1 MENAAKIKIAL
12 AGNPN
17 CGKTTI
23 FNNITGAKQ
32 HVGNYPGV
40 TVEKKEGHRT
50 FNGKDLLFVD
60 LPGTY
65 SLTARSLDEVVARN
79 VIINEKP
86 DIIVNVLDASNLERN
101 LYLAAQLVELG
112 RPMVIAL
119 NMMDIADRMGIKID
133 FKKLGQQLGAVV
145 VPLVGSKNIGT
156 KELLDAIS
164 GTQTKDLVN
173 AKVDYGPDVEPSIA
187 NLTDAIEKMGIIKY
201 PVRWLAVKL
210 LENDSDAVEKVR
222 AMEGTQSIL
231 ALASTLRDSLTSK
244 IDLDFYFVQCR
255 YQFATDVFNK
265 SIINVGSSDSL
276 SDKIDS
282 VLTHRYLGI
291 PIFLGLMWLMFVV
304 VINVGAYPQGWL
316 DTGFSM
322 LGDWC
327 SDVIEDEQLRSLVVD
342 GVIGGVG
349 SVLSFVPLIVLLYLF
364 ISLLEDTGY
373 MARAAF
379 LIDRAMRA
387 LGLHGKSFIPMIL
400 GFGCN
405 VPGIMAA
412 RTLDN
417 EKDRLVT
424 ILACPF
430 MSCGARLPVYTLL
443 IAAFFGASGHGGTV
457 LFGIYLLGI
466 VISICVALVLRHTT
480 FKGEQE
486 PFVMEMPPYHI
497 PTLKGVLMHMW
508 ERTVLYLKKAGTFI
522 LGASVLVWFL
532 TAYPVDVDYSQDFDA
547 AKDQVTAEMEQ
558 KQSDILQ
565 SYGLSAIEDNDAL
578 NEMYE
583 SMVAAADEAADEADE
598 NEADTG
604 NALNPAAALSS
615 VEDQVKDSENAEDN
629 LFMGK
634 YPQGFADLQE
644 QNPAVFAQA
653 LPLFDAKADA
663 DDETSKLE
671 DQQNA
676 EKLEQSY
683 AARLG
688 HFVEPVIAPLGFD
701 WKIGVGLI
709 ACTAAKEVM
718 VSTLGTI
725 YSVGG
730 DDTHE
735 SGLVAYLRDDPDFNQ
750 AVALSLM
757 VFVLLYMPCVAAMAV
772 IKRETGS
779 WKMLLASNG
788 MCLVLSY
795 VLAFVTYHLALMAG
809 LGA

>member
-1 MENAAKIKIAL
+1 MAESSSIKIAL

-23 FNNITGAKQ
+23 FNAITGAKQ

-50 FNGKDLLFVD
+50 FNGKDLLFID

-79 VIINEKP
+79 VIINDKP
-86 DIIVNVLDASNLERN
+86 DIIVNVIDGSNLERN
-101 LYLAAQLVELG
+101 LYLTAQLVELG
-112 RPMVIAL
+112 RPVVVAL
-119 NMMDIADRMGIKID
+119 NMMDIAERMGIKID
-133 FKKLGQQLGAVV
+133 IKKMGELLGAVV
-145 VPLVGSKNIGT
+145 IPVVGSKGIGT
-156 KELLDAIS
+156 KELLEAIS
-164 GTQTKDLVN
+164 KAETQNLVN
-173 AKVDYGPDVEPSIA
+173 PKVNYGDEVEPAIKQ
-187 NLTDAIEKMGIIKY
+187 LTDAIEKLGVIKY

-210 LENDSDAVEKVR
+210 LENDADAVSKAR
-222 AMEGTQSIL
+222 AIDGAQSIMDL
-231 ALASTLRDSLTSK
+231 AAKLRDSLK
-244 IDLDFYFVQCR
+244 DKVDLDFYFAQCR
-255 YQFATDVFNK
+255 YQFATEVFNK
-265 SIINVGSSDSL
+265 SVINPGTSDTL
-276 SDKIDS
+276 SDRIDK
-282 VLTHRYLGI
+282 VLTNKWLGI
-291 PIFLGLMWLMFVV
+291 PIFLFFMWIMFIV
-304 VINVGAYPQGWL
+304 VINVGAYPQDWL
-316 DTGFSM
+316 DQGFSA

-327 SDVIEDEQLRSLVVD
+327 NSVIADDQLRSLVVD

-349 SVLSFVPLIVLLYLF
+349 SVLSFVPLIILLYLF
-364 ISLLEDTGY
+364 ISLMEDTGY

-387 LGLHGKSFIPMIL
+387 VGLHGKSFIPMIL

-424 ILACPF
+424 IMACPF
-430 MSCGARLPVYTLL
+430 MSCGARLPIYTLL
-443 IAAFFGASGHGGTV
+443 IAAFFGPSGHGGSV

-466 VISICVALVLRHTT
+466 IVSVLTAVTLRHTT

-497 PTLKGVLMHMW
+497 PTIKGVLMHMW

-522 LGASVLVWFL
+522 LGASIIVWFL
-532 TAYPVDVDYSQDFDA
+532 TAYPMDVQYSQDFDA
-547 AKDQVTAEMEQ
+547 AKDQVTQQMETTQ
-558 KQSDILQ
+558 AGILQ
-565 SYGLSAIEDNDAL
+565 SYGLSSIEDNSAL
-578 NEMYE
+578 NDMYNN
-583 SMVAAADEAADEADE
+583 MIAAADEAAQEADD

-604 NALNPAAALSS
+604 NALNPATALNS
-615 VEDQVKDSENAEDN
+615 VEDQVKDAQETQDS

-634 YPQGFADLQE
+634 YPASFADLQQ

-653 LPLFDAKADA
+653 LPLYAAKADA
-663 DDETSKLE
+663 DDATSALD
-671 DQQNA
+671 DQQTS

-683 AARLG
+683 ASRLG
-688 HFVEPVIAPLGFD
+688 HFVEPIIKPLGFD

-735 SGLVAYLRDDPDFNQ
+735 SGIVEYLRNDPDFTP

-757 VFVLLYMPCVAAMAV
+757 VFCLLYMPCVAAMAV

-779 WKMLLASNG
+779 WKYLLAVDG
-788 MCLVLSY
+788 LCLVLSY
-795 VLAFVTYHLALMAG
+795 VLAFVAYHLALMAG

>member
-119 NMMDIADRMGIKID
+119 NMMDIADRMGVKID
-133 FKKLGQQLGAVV
+133 LKKLGKQLGAIV
-145 VPLVGSKNIGT
+145 VPLVGSKNLGT

-164 GTQTKDLVN
+164 GTQTQNLVN
-173 AKVDYGPDVEPSIA
+173 AKVDYGPDVEPAIA

-210 LENDSDAVEKVR
+210 LENDSDAIAKVR
-222 AMEGTQSIL
+222 AMEGTNSIL
-231 ALASTLRDSLTSK
+231 ALASTLRDSLANK
-244 IDLDFYFVQCR
+244 IDLDFYFAQCR

-291 PIFLGLMWLMFVV
+291 PIFLALMWLMFVV

-327 SDVIEDEQLRSLVVD
+327 SDVIEDDQLRSLVVD

-379 LIDRAMRA
+379 LIDRVMRA

-457 LFGIYLLGI
+457 LFGVYLLGI
-466 VISICVALVLRHTT
+466 IISVCVALVLRHTT

-522 LGASVLVWFL
+522 LGASILVWFL
-532 TAYPVDVDYSQDFDA
+532 TAYPMDVEYSQDFDA

-558 KQSDILQ
+558 KQADILQ
-565 SYGLSAIEDNDAL
+565 SYGLSAIEDNDEL
-578 NEMYE
+578 NTMYE
-583 SMVAAADEAADEADE
+583 SMVAAADEAADEEDE
-598 NEADTG
+598 DEADTG

-615 VEDQVKDSENAEDN
+615 VEDQVKNSEEEEDN

-634 YPQGFADLQE
+634 YPQSFANLQE

-663 DDETSKLE
+663 DDESSKLD
-671 DQQNA
+671 DQQTA
-676 EKLEQSY
+676 ENLQQSY

-688 HFVEPVIAPLGFD
+688 KFVEPVIAPLGFD

>member
-119 NMMDIADRMGIKID
+119 NMMDIAERMGVKID
-133 FKKLGQQLGAVV
+133 LKKLGKQLGAVV

-164 GTQTKDLVN
+164 GTQTQNLVN
-173 AKVDYGPDVEPSIA
+173 AKVDYGPDVEPAIA

-210 LENDSDAVEKVR
+210 LENDSDAIAKVR
-222 AMEGTQSIL
+222 AMEGTNSIL
-231 ALASTLRDSLTSK
+231 ALASTLRDSLANK
-244 IDLDFYFVQCR
+244 IDLDFYFAQCR

-291 PIFLGLMWLMFVV
+291 PIFLALMWLMFVV

-327 SDVIEDEQLRSLVVD
+327 SDVIEDDQLRSLVVD

-379 LIDRAMRA
+379 LIDRVMRA

-457 LFGIYLLGI
+457 LFGVYLLGI
-466 VISICVALVLRHTT
+466 IISVCVALVLRHTT

-522 LGASVLVWFL
+522 LGASILVWFL
-532 TAYPVDVDYSQDFDA
+532 TAYPMDVEYSQDFDA

-558 KQSDILQ
+558 KQADILQ
-565 SYGLSAIEDNDAL
+565 SYGLSAIEDNDEL
-578 NEMYE
+578 NTMYE
-583 SMVAAADEAADEADE
+583 SMVAAADEAADEEDE
-598 NEADTG
+598 DEADTG

-615 VEDQVKDSENAEDN
+615 VEDQVKNSEEEDN

-634 YPQGFADLQE
+634 YPQSFANLQE

-663 DDETSKLE
+663 DDESSKLD
-671 DQQNA
+671 DQQTA
-676 EKLEQSY
+676 EKLQQSY

-688 HFVEPVIAPLGFD
+688 KFVEPVIAPLGFD

>member
-119 NMMDIADRMGIKID
+119 NMMDIAERMGIKID
-133 FKKLGQQLGAVV
+133 LKKLGQQLGAVV

-164 GTQTKDLVN
+164 GTETKNLVN
-173 AKVDYGPDVEPSIA
+173 AKVDYGSDVEPAIA

-210 LENDSDAVEKVR
+210 LENDSDAIAKVR

-231 ALASTLRDSLTSK
+231 ALASTLRDSLANK
-244 IDLDFYFVQCR
+244 IDLDFYFAQCR

-282 VLTHRYLGI
+282 VLTNRYLGI
-291 PIFLGLMWLMFVV
+291 PIFLALMWLMFVV

-316 DTGFSM
+316 DTGFGM

-327 SDVIEDEQLRSLVVD
+327 SDVIEDDQLRSLVVD

-457 LFGIYLLGI
+457 LFGVYLLGI
-466 VISICVALVLRHTT
+466 VVSVCVALVLRHTT

-522 LGASVLVWFL
+522 LGASILVWFL
-532 TAYPVDVDYSQDFDA
+532 TAYPMDVEYSQDFDA

-565 SYGLSAIEDNDAL
+565 SYGLSAIEDNDEL
-578 NEMYE
+578 NDMYE

-598 NEADTG
+598 DEADTG

-615 VEDQVKDSENAEDN
+615 VEDQVKDSEDAEDN

-634 YPQGFADLQE
+634 YPQSFADLQE
-644 QNPAVFAQA
+644 QNPTVFAQA

-663 DDETSKLE
+663 DDESSKLD
-671 DQQNA
+671 DQQTA
-676 EKLEQSY
+676 EKLQQSY

-735 SGLVAYLRDDPDFNQ
+735 SGIVAYLRDDPDFNP

-779 WKMLLASNG
+779 WKMLLACDA

-795 VLAFVTYHLALMAG
+795 VLAFATYHVALMAG

>member
-119 NMMDIADRMGIKID
+119 NMMDIADRMGVKID
-133 FKKLGQQLGAVV
+133 LKKLGKQLGAVV

-164 GTQTKDLVN
+164 GTQTQNLVN
-173 AKVDYGPDVEPSIA
+173 AKVDYGPDVEPAIT

-210 LENDSDAVEKVR
+210 LENDSDAIEKVR
-222 AMEGTQSIL
+222 AMEGTNSIL
-231 ALASTLRDSLTSK
+231 ALASTLRDSLANK
-244 IDLDFYFVQCR
+244 IDLDFYFAQCR

-265 SIINVGSSDSL
+265 SIINVGLSDSL

-291 PIFLGLMWLMFVV
+291 PIFLALMWLMFVV

-316 DTGFSM
+316 DTGFSI

-327 SDVIEDEQLRSLVVD
+327 SDVIEDDQLRSLVVD

-457 LFGIYLLGI
+457 LLGIYLLGI
-466 VISICVALVLRHTT
+466 VISICVALVFRHTT

-532 TAYPVDVDYSQDFDA
+532 TAYPVDVQYSQDFDA

-583 SMVAAADEAADEADE
+583 SMVAAADEAAE

-604 NALNPAAALSS
+604 NSLNPAAALSS

>member
-119 NMMDIADRMGIKID
+119 NMMDIADRMGVKID
-133 FKKLGQQLGAVV
+133 LKKLGKQLGAIV
-145 VPLVGSKNIGT
+145 VPLVGSKNLGT

-164 GTQTKDLVN
+164 GTQTQNLVN
-173 AKVDYGPDVEPSIA
+173 AKVDYGPDVEPAIA

-210 LENDSDAVEKVR
+210 LENDSDAIAKVR
-222 AMEGTQSIL
+222 AMEGTNSIL
-231 ALASTLRDSLTSK
+231 ALASTLRDSLANK
-244 IDLDFYFVQCR
+244 IDLDFYFAQCR

-291 PIFLGLMWLMFVV
+291 PIFLALMWLMFVI

-327 SDVIEDEQLRSLVVD
+327 SDVIEDDQLRSLVVD

-379 LIDRAMRA
+379 LIDRVMRA

-457 LFGIYLLGI
+457 LFGVYLLGI
-466 VISICVALVLRHTT
+466 IISVCVALVLRHTT

-522 LGASVLVWFL
+522 LGASILVWFL
-532 TAYPVDVDYSQDFDA
+532 TAYPMDVEYSQDFDA

-558 KQSDILQ
+558 KQADILQ
-565 SYGLSAIEDNDAL
+565 SYGLSAIEDNDEL
-578 NEMYE
+578 NTMYE
-583 SMVAAADEAADEADE
+583 SMVAAADEAADEEDE
-598 NEADTG
+598 DEADTG

-615 VEDQVKDSENAEDN
+615 VEDQVKNSEEEEDN

-634 YPQGFADLQE
+634 YPQSFANLQE

-663 DDETSKLE
+663 DDESSKLD
-671 DQQNA
+671 DQQTT
-676 EKLEQSY
+676 EKLQQSY

-688 HFVEPVIAPLGFD
+688 KFVEPVIAPLGFD

>member
-119 NMMDIADRMGIKID
+119 NMMDIAERMGVKID
-133 FKKLGQQLGAVV
+133 LKKLGQQLGAVV

-164 GTQTKDLVN
+164 GTETKNLVN
-173 AKVDYGPDVEPSIA
+173 AKVDYGSDVEPAIA

-210 LENDSDAVEKVR
+210 LENDSDAIAKVR

-231 ALASTLRDSLTSK
+231 ALASTLRDSLANK
-244 IDLDFYFVQCR
+244 IDLDFYFAQCR

-282 VLTHRYLGI
+282 VLTNRYLGI
-291 PIFLGLMWLMFVV
+291 PIFLALMWLMFVV

-457 LFGIYLLGI
+457 LFGVYLLGI
-466 VISICVALVLRHTT
+466 IISVCVALVLRHTT

-522 LGASVLVWFL
+522 LGASILVWFL
-532 TAYPVDVDYSQDFDA
+532 TAYPMDVEYSQDFDA

-565 SYGLSAIEDNDAL
+565 SYGLSAIEDNDEL
-578 NEMYE
+578 NDMYE

-598 NEADTG
+598 DEADTG

-615 VEDQVKDSENAEDN
+615 VEDQVKNSEEEEDN

-634 YPQGFADLQE
+634 YPQSFADLQE

-663 DDETSKLE
+663 DDESSKLD
-671 DQQNA
+671 DQQTA
-676 EKLEQSY
+676 EKLQQSY

-735 SGLVAYLRDDPDFNQ
+735 SGIVAYLRDDPDFNQ

-779 WKMLLASNG
+779 WKMLLACDA

-795 VLAFVTYHLALMAG
+795 VLAFATYHLALMAG

>member
-119 NMMDIADRMGIKID
+119 NMMDIAERMGIQID
-133 FKKLGQQLGAVV
+133 LKKLGKQLGAVV

-164 GTQTKDLVN
+164 STQPRNLVN
-173 AKVDYGPDVEPSIA
+173 AKVDYGADVEPAIA

-210 LENDSDAVEKVR
+210 LENDSDAIAKVH

-231 ALASTLRDSLTSK
+231 ALASTLRDSLANK
-244 IDLDFYFVQCR
+244 IDLDFYFAQCR

-291 PIFLGLMWLMFVV
+291 PIFLALMWLMFVV

-457 LFGIYLLGI
+457 LFGVYLLGI
-466 VISICVALVLRHTT
+466 IISVCVALVLRHTT

-522 LGASVLVWFL
+522 LGASILVWFL
-532 TAYPVDVDYSQDFDA
+532 TAYPMDVEYSQDFDA

-565 SYGLSAIEDNDAL
+565 SYGLSAIEDNAEL
-578 NEMYE
+578 NDMYE
-583 SMVAAADEAADEADE
+583 SMIAAADEAADEADE
-598 NEADTG
+598 DEADTG

-615 VEDQVKDSENAEDN
+615 VEDQVKNSEEEDN

-634 YPQGFADLQE
+634 YPQSFADLQE

-663 DDETSKLE
+663 DDESSKLN
-671 DQQNA
+671 DQQTA
-676 EKLEQSY
+676 EKLQQSY

-735 SGLVAYLRDDPDFNQ
+735 SGIVAYLRDDPDFNP

-779 WKMLLASNG
+779 WKMLLASDA

>member
-173 AKVDYGPDVEPSIA
+173 AKVDYGPDVEPAIA

-244 IDLDFYFVQCR
+244 IDLDFYFAQCR

-342 GVIGGVG
+342 GAIGGVG

-634 YPQGFADLQE
+634 YPQSFADLQE

>member
-119 NMMDIADRMGIKID
+119 NMMDIAERMGIQID
-133 FKKLGQQLGAVV
+133 LKKLGKQLGAVV

-164 GTQTKDLVN
+164 STQPRNLVN
-173 AKVDYGPDVEPSIA
+173 AKVDYGADVEPAIA

-210 LENDSDAVEKVR
+210 LENDSDAIAKVR
-222 AMEGTQSIL
+222 AMEGIQSIL
-231 ALASTLRDSLTSK
+231 ALASTLRDSLANK
-244 IDLDFYFVQCR
+244 IDLDFYFAQCR

-291 PIFLGLMWLMFVV
+291 PIFLALMWLMFVV

-457 LFGIYLLGI
+457 LFGVYLLGI
-466 VISICVALVLRHTT
+466 IISVCVALVLRHTT

-522 LGASVLVWFL
+522 LGASILVWFL
-532 TAYPVDVDYSQDFDA
+532 TAYPMDVEYSQDFDA

-565 SYGLSAIEDNDAL
+565 SYGLSAIEDNAEL
-578 NEMYE
+578 NDMYE

-598 NEADTG
+598 DEADTG

-615 VEDQVKDSENAEDN
+615 VEDQVKNSEEEDN

-634 YPQGFADLQE
+634 YPQSFADLQE

-663 DDETSKLE
+663 DDESSKLD
-671 DQQNA
+671 DQQTA

-735 SGLVAYLRDDPDFNQ
+735 SGIVAYLRDDPDFNP

-779 WKMLLASNG
+779 WKMLLASDA

-795 VLAFVTYHLALMAG
+795 VLAFATYHLALMAG

>member
-173 AKVDYGPDVEPSIA
+173 AKVDYGPDVEPAIA

-231 ALASTLRDSLTSK
+231 ALASTLRDSLISK
-244 IDLDFYFVQCR
+244 IDLDFYFAQCR
-255 YQFATDVFNK
+255 YQFATDAFNK

-291 PIFLGLMWLMFVV
+291 PIFLALMWLMFVV

-604 NALNPAAALSS
+604 NSLNPAAALSS

>member
-1 MENAAKIKIAL
+1 
-12 AGNPN
+12 
-17 CGKTTI
+17 
-23 FNNITGAKQ
+23 
-32 HVGNYPGV
+32 
-40 TVEKKEGHRT
+40 
-50 FNGKDLLFVD
+50 
-60 LPGTY
+60 
-65 SLTARSLDEVVARN
+65 
-79 VIINEKP
+79 
-86 DIIVNVLDASNLERN
+86 
-101 LYLAAQLVELG
+101 
-112 RPMVIAL
+112 
-119 NMMDIADRMGIKID
+119 
-133 FKKLGQQLGAVV
+133 
-145 VPLVGSKNIGT
+145 
-156 KELLDAIS
+156 
-164 GTQTKDLVN
+164 
-173 AKVDYGPDVEPSIA
+173 
-187 NLTDAIEKMGIIKY
+187 
-201 PVRWLAVKL
+201 
-210 LENDSDAVEKVR
+210 
-222 AMEGTQSIL
+222 
-231 ALASTLRDSLTSK
+231 
-244 IDLDFYFVQCR
+244 
-255 YQFATDVFNK
+255 
-265 SIINVGSSDSL
+265 
-276 SDKIDS
+276 
-282 VLTHRYLGI
+282 
-291 PIFLGLMWLMFVV
+291 MWLMFVV

-327 SDVIEDEQLRSLVVD
+327 SDVIEDDQLRSLVVD

-604 NALNPAAALSS
+604 NSLNPAAALSS

>member
-119 NMMDIADRMGIKID
+119 NMMDIAERMGVKID
-133 FKKLGQQLGAVV
+133 LKKLGQQLGAVV

-164 GTQTKDLVN
+164 GTETKNLVN
-173 AKVDYGPDVEPSIA
+173 AKVDYGSDVEPAIA

-210 LENDSDAVEKVR
+210 LENDSDAIAKVR

-231 ALASTLRDSLTSK
+231 ALASTLRDSLANK
-244 IDLDFYFVQCR
+244 IDLDFYFAQCR

-282 VLTHRYLGI
+282 VLTNRYLGI
-291 PIFLGLMWLMFVV
+291 PIFLALMWLMFVV

-316 DTGFSM
+316 DTGFGM

-327 SDVIEDEQLRSLVVD
+327 SDVIEDDQLRSLVVD

-457 LFGIYLLGI
+457 LFGVYLLGI
-466 VISICVALVLRHTT
+466 VVSVCVALVLRHTT

-522 LGASVLVWFL
+522 LGASILVWFL
-532 TAYPVDVDYSQDFDA
+532 TAYPMDVEYSQDFDA

-565 SYGLSAIEDNDAL
+565 SYGLSAIEDNDEL
-578 NEMYE
+578 NDMYE

-598 NEADTG
+598 DEADTG

-615 VEDQVKDSENAEDN
+615 VEDQVKDSEDAEDN

-634 YPQGFADLQE
+634 YPQSFADLQE
-644 QNPAVFAQA
+644 QNPTVFAQA

-663 DDETSKLE
+663 DDESSKLD
-671 DQQNA
+671 DQQTA
-676 EKLEQSY
+676 EKLQQSY

-735 SGLVAYLRDDPDFNQ
+735 SGIVAYLRDDPDFNP

-779 WKMLLASNG
+779 WKMLLACDA

-795 VLAFVTYHLALMAG
+795 VLAFATYHVALMAG

>member
-119 NMMDIADRMGIKID
+119 NMMDIADRMGVKID
-133 FKKLGQQLGAVV
+133 LKKLGKQLGAIV
-145 VPLVGSKNIGT
+145 VPLVGSKNLGT

-164 GTQTKDLVN
+164 GTQTQNLVN
-173 AKVDYGPDVEPSIA
+173 AKVDYGPDVEPAIA

-210 LENDSDAVEKVR
+210 LENDSDAIAKVR
-222 AMEGTQSIL
+222 AMEGTNSIL
-231 ALASTLRDSLTSK
+231 ALASTLRDSLANK
-244 IDLDFYFVQCR
+244 IDLDFYFAQCR

-291 PIFLGLMWLMFVV
+291 PIFLALMWLMFVV

-327 SDVIEDEQLRSLVVD
+327 SDVIEDDQLRSLVVD

-379 LIDRAMRA
+379 LIDRVMRA

-457 LFGIYLLGI
+457 LFGVYLLGI
-466 VISICVALVLRHTT
+466 IISVCVALVLRHTT

-522 LGASVLVWFL
+522 LGASILVWFL
-532 TAYPVDVDYSQDFDA
+532 TAYPMDVEYSQDFDA

-558 KQSDILQ
+558 KQADILQ
-565 SYGLSAIEDNDAL
+565 SYGLSAIEDNDEL
-578 NEMYE
+578 NTMYE
-583 SMVAAADEAADEADE
+583 SMVAAADEAADEEDE
-598 NEADTG
+598 DEADTG

-615 VEDQVKDSENAEDN
+615 VEDQVKNSEEEEDN

-634 YPQGFADLQE
+634 YPQSFANLQE

-663 DDETSKLE
+663 DDESSKLD
-671 DQQNA
+671 DQQTA
-676 EKLEQSY
+676 EKLQQSY

-688 HFVEPVIAPLGFD
+688 KFVEPVIAPLGFD

>member
-173 AKVDYGPDVEPSIA
+173 AKVDYGPDVEPAIA

-244 IDLDFYFVQCR
+244 IDLDFYFAQCR

-291 PIFLGLMWLMFVV
+291 PIFLVLMWLMFVV

-349 SVLSFVPLIVLLYLF
+349 SVLAFVPLIVLLYLF

-532 TAYPVDVDYSQDFDA
+532 TAYPVDVQYSQDFDA

-634 YPQGFADLQE
+634 YPQSFADLQE

-735 SGLVAYLRDDPDFNQ
+735 SGIVAYLRDDPDFNQ

-795 VLAFVTYHLALMAG
+795 VLAFITYHLALMAG

>member
-119 NMMDIADRMGIKID
+119 NMMDIADRMGVKID
-133 FKKLGQQLGAVV
+133 LKKLGKQLGAVV

-164 GTQTKDLVN
+164 DTQTQNLVN
-173 AKVDYGPDVEPSIA
+173 AKVDYGPDVEPAIT

-210 LENDSDAVEKVR
+210 LENDSDAIEKVR
-222 AMEGTQSIL
+222 AMEGTNSIL
-231 ALASTLRDSLTSK
+231 ALASTLRDSLANK
-244 IDLDFYFVQCR
+244 IDLDFYFAQCR

-291 PIFLGLMWLMFVV
+291 PIFLALMWLMFVV

-316 DTGFSM
+316 DTGFSI

-327 SDVIEDEQLRSLVVD
+327 SDVIEDDQLRSLVVD

-457 LFGIYLLGI
+457 LLGIYLLGI

-532 TAYPVDVDYSQDFDA
+532 TAYPVDVQYSQDFDA

-583 SMVAAADEAADEADE
+583 SMVAAADEAAE

-604 NALNPAAALSS
+604 NSLNPAAALSS

>member
-133 FKKLGQQLGAVV
+133 LKKLGKQLGAVV

-156 KELLDAIS
+156 KELLAAIS
-164 GTQTKDLVN
+164 GTQTQNLVN
-173 AKVDYGPDVEPSIA
+173 AKVDYGPDVEPAIA

-210 LENDSDAVEKVR
+210 LENDSDAIAKVR
-222 AMEGTQSIL
+222 AMEGTNSIL
-231 ALASTLRDSLTSK
+231 ALASTLRDSLANK
-244 IDLDFYFVQCR
+244 IDLDFYFAQCR

-291 PIFLGLMWLMFVV
+291 PIFLALMWLMFVV

-327 SDVIEDEQLRSLVVD
+327 SDVIEDDQLRSLVVD

-457 LFGIYLLGI
+457 LFGVYLLGI
-466 VISICVALVLRHTT
+466 IISVCVALVLRHTT

-522 LGASVLVWFL
+522 LGASILVWFL
-532 TAYPVDVDYSQDFDA
+532 TAYPMDVDYSQDFDA

-558 KQSDILQ
+558 KQADILQ
-565 SYGLSAIEDNDAL
+565 SYGLSAIEDNDEL
-578 NEMYE
+578 NTMYE
-583 SMVAAADEAADEADE
+583 SMVAAADEAADEEDE
-598 NEADTG
+598 DEADTG

-615 VEDQVKDSENAEDN
+615 VEDQVKNSEEEDN

-634 YPQGFADLQE
+634 YPQSFADLQE

-663 DDETSKLE
+663 DDESSKLD
-671 DQQNA
+671 DQQTA
-676 EKLEQSY
+676 EKLQQSY

-688 HFVEPVIAPLGFD
+688 KFVEPVIAPLGFD

-735 SGLVAYLRDDPDFNQ
+735 SGIVAYLRDDPDFNQ

-757 VFVLLYMPCVAAMAV
+757 VFTLLYMPCVAAMAV

-779 WKMLLASNG
+779 WKMLLACDA

-795 VLAFVTYHLALMAG
+795 VLAFITYHLALMAG